1 MRESRWAIVV
11 PGQGSLDPKGKYMLS
26 AGCNRMLALAADLA
40 ESRRPV
46 VVVLSGWG
54 PYEGESEAGQ
64 MLAAWPGRRDVE
76 LLAEDT
82 AVNTSQNMAR
92 ALPLLL
98 ARGVEEATIVCAPA
112 HRLRCHYFFGG
123 VYPRFGVWCTY
134 RSPRLRP
141 SAGALAWEMAA
152 LTLMRWQRRDAIAEL
167 ASRGN
172 SLRSADGEPIVEAC
186 DASGTGSSS
195 PSAS

>member
-1 MRESRWAIVV
+1 MRESRSAIVV
-11 PGQGSLDPKGKYMLS
+11 PGQGCLDRDGTYTLS
-26 AGCNRMLALAADLA
+26 RGCNRLLALAAELA
-40 ESRRPV
+40 ETRRPG
-46 VVVLSGWG
+46 VVVLSGWSPHG
-54 PYEGESEAGQ
+54 GESEAAQ

-76 LLAEDT
+76 LLAEGT

-92 ALPLLL
+92 VLPLLL

-123 VYPRFGVWCTY
+123 VYPRFGVACTY

-141 SAGALAWEMAA
+141 RAGALAWEAAA
-152 LTLMRWQRRDAIAEL
+152 LTVMPWQRRNAFAEL
-167 ASRGN
+167 ERRGN
-172 SLRSADGEPIVEAC
+172 SLRSTEGEPIGEAC
-186 DASGTGSSS
+186 AASVSSS

>member
-11 PGQGSLDPKGKYMLS
+11 PGQGSLDPEGTYTLS
-26 AGCNRMLALAADLA
+26 PGCNRVLALATELADA
-40 ESRRPV
+40 RRPA
-46 VVVLSGWG
+46 VVVLSGWH
-54 PYEGESEAGQ
+54 PYGGESEAAQ
-64 MLAAWPGRRDVE
+64 MRAAWRGRRDVE

-98 ARGVEEATIVCAPA
+98 GRGVQEATIVCAPA

-123 VYPRFGVWCTY
+123 VYPRFGVRCTY

-141 SAGALAWEMAA
+141 TAAALAWEAAA
-152 LTLMRWQRRDAIAEL
+152 LTVMRRQRRAALEEL
-167 ASRGN
+167 GRRGN
-172 SLRSADGEPIVEAC
+172 SLRSADAEPIAEAC
-186 DASGTGSSS
+186 AAPSSVSSS